1 MEIFFNGA
9 YGTICDE
16 GFGYYDA
23 QVVCRQLGFK
33 SAVRAFPGV
42 SCGRKGEGWEGRRV
56 KGIRRER
63 EGRRMKPRRNYCS
76 GQEVRDSMPD

>member
-42 SCGRKGEGWEGRRV
+42 SCGRKGGGMGGKKSERDKEGEGGKEDEAQAQLLQRA
-56 KGIRRER
+56 GST
-63 EGRRMKPRRNYCS
+63 G
-76 GQEVRDSMPD
+76 